1 MGDKG
6 YLKEKRENAIAKL
19 LDAEIDFNELLKDQ
33 KKILGI
39 FSFGNFLEKNDRK
52 IFKFLLA
59 TLDDHVIGKE
69 PKEEVVDEI
78 ETALTFLENEDVQGF
93 SDYVANVLSGLIN
106 TPFEAYE
113 KQIFLSVLMMFNG
126 LIGKAVDK
134 INAKIEEAEKE
145 IN

>member
-1 MGDKG
+1 MSDKG

-19 LDAEIDFNELLKDQ
+19 LDATIDFNELLKDQ

-52 IFKFLLA
+52 IFKFLLE

-69 PKEEVVDEI
+69 PKEEVVNEI
-78 ETALTFLENEDVQGF
+78 ETALNFLENEDVQGF
-93 SDYVANVLSGLIN
+93 SDYVAGVLSGLIT

-113 KQIFLSVLMMFNG
+113 KQIFLSVLMMFNA
-126 LIGKAVDK
+126 LIGKAVVK
-134 INAKIEEAEKE
+134 INAKIAEAELE
-145 IN
+145 DN

>member
-1 MGDKG
+1 MSDKG

-59 TLDDHVIGKE
+59 TLDDHVIGRE
-69 PKEEVVDEI
+69 PNEKVVTEI
-78 ETALTFLENEDVQGF
+78 ETALNYLENEDVQGF
-93 SDYVANVLSGLIN
+93 SDYVASILAGHIT
-106 TPFEAYE
+106 TPFEGFE

-126 LIGKAVDK
+126 LIGKAVAK
-134 INAKIEEAEKE
+134 INAKLEEIEKE
-145 IN
+145 EN